1 MRLLSLSENA
11 FARGMD
17 REYCLRWT
25 SQIPVILAAACL
37 AAGCESFDV
46 LSPQQSA
53 ALLNKVQVGM
63 TKTEVIDQLGQ
74 PQKQEARGATE
85 LLFYRTIWQV
95 ADQAKLRTP
104 IAVRDGIVVGFG
116 ETYSENPAGSPR
128 AAWDAWLIDVRPM
141 E

>member
-1 MRLLSLSENA
+1 LNVSENA
-11 FARGMD
+11 FVRGLD
-17 REYCLRWT
+17 REHCLRWAL
-25 SQIPVILAAACL
+25 QIPAILAAACL

-53 ALLNKVQVGM
+53 ALVNKVQVGM
-63 TKTEVIDQLGQ
+63 TRTEVIDQLGQ

-104 IAVRDGIVVGFG
+104 IAVRDGVVVGFG
-116 ETYSENPAGSPR
+116 DAYLDNPAGSPG
-128 AAWDAWLIDVRPM
+128 ASSWDAWLVDVRPM

>member
-1 MRLLSLSENA
+1 MRWL
-11 FARGMD
+11 
-17 REYCLRWT
+17 W
-25 SQIPVILAAACL
+25 QIPAILAVTCL
-37 AAGCESFDV
+37 AGGCESLDV
-46 LSPQQSA
+46 LSPQRSA
-53 ALLNKVQVGM
+53 ALLSKIQPGM
-63 TKTEVIDQLGQ
+63 SRAEVIDQLGQ

-116 ETYSENPAGSPR
+116 DAYLENPAGSPG
-128 AAWDAWLIDVRPM
+128 ASSWDAWLVDVRPM